1 MGGRPLGRSMLD
13 SAIRPRSDSIGL
25 SLTFSKDFMSTFA
38 LRFMNTS
45 LRENFQIRSGFI
57 PIIENRPLTFP
68 PSTDSRRKVFARPSA
83 NFNIAET
90 GVSRS
95 ATKVVHTT

>member
-1 MGGRPLGRSMLD
+1 MLD
-13 SAIRPRSDSIGL
+13 SAIRLRKESIGL
-25 SLTFSKDFMSTFA
+25 SLIFSKDLLSVLA

-45 LRENFQIRSGFI
+45 SRENFQIRSGFM
-57 PIIENRPLTFP
+57 PIIENLPRTFP

-95 ATKVVHTT
+95 ATKVVQTTWAISS